1 MMRLG
6 RRASLLV
13 AFYLL
18 TSAATAHADCAWVL
32 WTKNCCS
39 SYGDYW
45 ARHDAFDTRAQCVSF
60 LDRAD
65 VPATAPIAVARRR
78 LSLGSGRAK
87 TQWLFFSASPTPW
100 TRAGRR
106 GSDESG
112 DEHRRCE
119 GADLRSAL

>member
-1 MMRLG
+1 MIRHA
-6 RRASLLV
+6 RRVSVLV

-39 SYGDYW
+39 SYGNYW

-65 VPATAPIAVARRR
+65 VPANSPHRRSETSLVTGFGKGEDAVAF
-78 LSLGSGRAK
+78 LQCLPD
-87 TQWLFFSASPTPW
+87 TVDP
-100 TRAGRR
+100 R
-106 GSDESG
+106 GPKG
-112 DEHRRCE
+112 K
-119 GADLRSAL
+119 